1 MTNTRRHMP
10 AGFSL
15 VEMAVVLVIVGLLLS
30 GLLPA
35 LSGKLEQQ
43 HRNDT
48 LKQIDD
54 IREALTGYA
63 IINGRLPCPASPSI
77 SSGTSGA
84 GMADCTLS
92 SGVLPWATLGV
103 SETDA
108 WGRRYT
114 YAAASSFTSANFT
127 LTSSGNLNIKS
138 AATGGAS
145 LALNMPAVFISHG
158 SNGYGAY
165 TTQGTQIPLGNSA
178 DETENSNGDT
188 LFVAHDLSPAYDDY
202 VTWVSPN
209 ILSSR
214 MVAAGKLP

>member
-1 MTNTRRHMP
+1 MKRTCLVKP

-15 VEMAVVLVIVGLLLS
+15 VEMAVVLVIVGLLLG

-54 IREALTGYA
+54 IRDALTGYA
-63 IINGRLPCPASPSI
+63 IINGRLPCPAAPTI
-77 SSGTSGA
+77 STGTPGA
-84 GMADCTLS
+84 GIADCTLS
-92 SGVLPWATLGV
+92 SGVLPWATLGIQ
-103 SETDA
+103 ETDA

-114 YAAASSFTSANFT
+114 YAASTSFTTANFT
-127 LTSSGNLNIKS
+127 LSSTGTLNIKS
-138 AATGGAS
+138 AATGGTSVA
-145 LALNMPAVFISHG
+145 ANMPAVFISHG

-165 TTQGTQIPLGNSA
+165 TAQGTQIPLGNST
-178 DETENSNGDT
+178 DETENANGDT
-188 LFVAHDLSPAYDDY
+188 QFVAHDLSPTYDDL

-209 ILSSR
+209 ILFNR
-214 MVAAGKLP
+214 MVMAGKLP

>member
-1 MTNTRRHMP
+1 MKRSSLSIP
-10 AGFSL
+10 SGFSL
-15 VEMAVVLVIVGLLLS
+15 VEMAVVLVIVGLLLG

-48 LKQIDD
+48 LRQIDD
-54 IREALTGYA
+54 IRDALIGYA
-63 IINGRLPCPASPSI
+63 LINGRLPCPAAPNLSTGAP
-77 SSGTSGA
+77 GA
-84 GMADCTLS
+84 GITDCTLS

-103 SETDA
+103 QETDA

-114 YAAASSFTSANFT
+114 YAATTSFTTANFT
-127 LTSSGNLNIKS
+127 LTSTGNLNIKS
-138 AATGGAS
+138 AATGGNS
-145 LALNMPAVFISHG
+145 LASNMPAVFISHG

-165 TTQGTQIPLGNSA
+165 TTQGTQLPTGNSA
-178 DETENSNGDT
+178 DETDNSNGDT
-188 LFVAHDLSPAYDDY
+188 QFVAHDLSPTYDDL

-214 MVAAGKLP
+214 MVTAGKLP